1 MSIAIGD
8 RCERVFHV
16 SDETIEHFGAASE
29 DRNPVHFDDE
39 YAAGTLF
46 KGRIAHG
53 ILTASF
59 ISAGDRRP
67 SCRGLA
73 RSTSA
78 RRSSSA
84 PRCGRATTSAWSCE
98 VTDYDATRRGTVLD
112 TRAYVGRDAG
122 AGGRGARHRPGDVS
136 QLVHDP
142 ALLDA
147 TDLVA
152 RPRPSR
158 ALGRRGAGR
167 RARAGRPRSR
177 GR

>member
-59 ISAGDRRP
+59 ISAVIGTELPGPGSIYLGQTLKFRAPVRPGDDVRVVV
-67 SCRGLA
+67 
-73 RSTSA
+73 
-78 RRSSSA
+78 
-84 PRCGRATTSAWSCE
+84 E
-98 VTDYDATRRGTVLD
+98 VTDYDANRRGTVLD
-112 TRAYVGRDAG
+112 TRAYVGETLVLEG
-122 AGGRGARHRPGDVS
+122 EARVIA
-136 QLVHDP
+136 P
-142 ALLDA
+142 A
-147 TDLVA
+147 
-152 RPRPSR
+152 P
-158 ALGRRGAGR
+158 
-167 RARAGRPRSR
+167 
-177 GR
+177 